1 MKTNRFLLAAIF
13 GFALSLTFS
22 CSSGGGDDNNS
33 NSSVQGVSSSEH
45 SSSSDVLA
53 SSSSG
58 LSVKG
63 PVSYYGKLQASG
75 KNIVGSKTGSTAVQV
90 RGVSLGWSNTGW
102 SSAKFFN
109 ATTVNAMVD
118 GWKAEIIRVPMGYA
132 NIGDEQYYGSYL
144 DDKTGNMNRVKA
156 AIDAAIA
163 KDIYVIIDWH
173 SHKFN
178 QADASAYFEEMAK
191 TYGSYPNVIFEIFNE
206 PLPEAAWS
214 SIKSYATEV
223 IKSIRKYSTNLVLVG
238 TPSWDQEVDVVV
250 GSALTADNVAYV
262 LHFYANHSFRELSSR
277 INNVRSAGYPVFVS
291 EYGTADSDGV
301 GPHNASV
308 SDTWMSFLNSNNISY
323 CAWMVNN
330 IAEVLSFFKTTFPSA
345 NAEWANTSNMTAS
358 GQYIYNNLVSWS
370 SQAPWRGGSGN

>member
-1 MKTNRFLLAAIF
+1 MKINRFLLVAIF

-33 NSSVQGVSSSEH
+33 SGQGVSSSERN
-45 SSSSDVLA
+45 SSSDVSV

-63 PVSYYGKLQASG
+63 PVSYYGKLQANG
-75 KNIVGSKTGSTAVQV
+75 KNIVGSKTGSTVVQV

-102 SSAKFFN
+102 SPAKFFN

-132 NIGDEQYYGSYL
+132 NIGDQQYYGSYL

-156 AIDAAIA
+156 AINAAIA

-173 SHKFN
+173 SHRFN
-178 QADASAYFEEMAK
+178 QADASEFFEEMAS
-191 TYGSYPNVIFEIFNE
+191 TYGSYPNVIFEIINE
-206 PLPEAAWS
+206 PLQETWPY
-214 SIKSYATEV
+214 IKSYATEV
-223 IKSIRKYSTNLVLVG
+223 IKSIRKYSKNLVLVG
-238 TPSWDQEVDVVV
+238 TPNWDQDVDVVV
-250 GSALTADNVAYV
+250 GSALTDYNVAYV
-262 LHFYANHSFRELSSR
+262 LHFYENHSFSALSSK
-277 INNVRSAGYPVFVS
+277 INNVRSAGYPVFIS

-330 IAEVLSFFKTTFPSA
+330 TSETLSFFKTTFPSA
-345 NAEWANTSNMTAS
+345 NSEWANTSNMTAS

-370 SQAPWRGGSGN
+370 SQAPWRGGSDN